1 MSIGT
6 IPPVTPVAQGEPEH
20 KQAEGGKHE
29 TLTGQP
35 TRRAIVR
42 PRRPHLPDS
51 ETEDAAAGE
60 GVDKVV

>member
-6 IPPVTPVAQGEPEH
+6 IPPVAQAEPEH
-20 KQAEGGKHE
+20 KQADGGKHE